1 MRRTPRSHTE
11 TRGNRMCVSGFRPVG
26 LARAIRNYNRCP
38 ESHGPSKP
46 LPMAVD
52 GRGKVAGQGTVK
64 SAAAELRMSALCQK
78 ATSAATRESEIELT
92 CERELQWECQLL
104 GGRFHET
111 STQTISTSR
120 RGCRRA
126 AGYFAKR
133 IRARL
138 PD

>member
-64 SAAAELRMSALCQK
+64 SAVAELPMSALGQK
-78 ATSAATRESEIELT
+78 
-92 CERELQWECQLL
+92 Q
-104 GGRFHET
+104 
-111 STQTISTSR
+111 TSR
-120 RGCRRA
+120 QLQPMSALPPIADIGTQPSDFRFVPKADIPRCSEDRR
-126 AGYFAKR
+126 YS
-133 IRARL
+133 ITWSAR
-138 PD
+138 PSSGQGWC

>member
-1 MRRTPRSHTE
+1 
-11 TRGNRMCVSGFRPVG
+11 
-26 LARAIRNYNRCP
+26 
-38 ESHGPSKP
+38 
-46 LPMAVD
+46 
-52 GRGKVAGQGTVK
+52 
-64 SAAAELRMSALCQK
+64 MSALCQK

-138 PD
+138 PDAAGAVSRRFPRGSYSRHHRAYRRSSAVRAAW